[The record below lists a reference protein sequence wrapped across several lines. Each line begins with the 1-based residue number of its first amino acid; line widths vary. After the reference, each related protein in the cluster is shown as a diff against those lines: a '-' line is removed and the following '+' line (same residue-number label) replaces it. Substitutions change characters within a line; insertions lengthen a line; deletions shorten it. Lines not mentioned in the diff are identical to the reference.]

1 MFKNL
6 TGDGLGV
13 SARQNEMVELA
24 LTYGFKGI
32 DIDVTEM
39 VSRIATFGEDFAKR
53 YISSAQK
60 SAKLKIGSF
69 KLPISIL
76 GEDSEFEARLPKL
89 EQAADFAASI
99 EAMRCVTDVPP
110 GSNHHAYH
118 ENFELYR
125 TRLGKVAEILGK
137 REIQFGIGMQAA
149 ENLRQNYEYQFIFQA
164 EALLT
169 LIKTI
174 GLGNVGL
181 SLDLWNWMVG
191 DGGLDQIDELTAAKV
206 VAVRLSDVPDG
217 ADLASLSS
225 KDRLLPGTAE
235 GTLAIKLVEWLET
248 NNYEGPVS
256 ATPHSSQFSALTRD
270 AVVQRTSEALDAVL
284 ERSGAVEAAPVA
296 AAATEE

>member
-110 GSNHHAYH
+110 GSNHPPITRISNSIEPVWVRSLRFL
-118 ENFELYR
+118 EN
-125 TRLGKVAEILGK
+125 
-137 REIQFGIGMQAA
+137 
-149 ENLRQNYEYQFIFQA
+149 
-164 EALLT
+164 
-169 LIKTI
+169 
-174 GLGNVGL
+174 
-181 SLDLWNWMVG
+181 
-191 DGGLDQIDELTAAKV
+191 
-206 VAVRLSDVPDG
+206 VRFS
-217 ADLASLSS
+217 LASECRLPKISVRITNTNLSS
-225 KDRLLPGTAE
+225 KRKP
-235 GTLAIKLVEWLET
+235 
-248 NNYEGPVS
+248 
-256 ATPHSSQFSALTRD
+256 F
-270 AVVQRTSEALDAVL
+270 
-284 ERSGAVEAAPVA
+284 
-296 AAATEE
+296 

>member
-1 MFKNL
+1 M
-6 TGDGLGV
+6 G
-13 SARQNEMVELA
+13 SEMC
-24 LTYGFKGI
+24 I
-32 DIDVTEM
+32 RD
-39 VSRIATFGEDFAKR
+39 R
-53 YISSAQK
+53 
-60 SAKLKIGSF
+60 
-69 KLPISIL
+69 
-76 GEDSEFEARLPKL
+76 
-89 EQAADFAASI
+89 
-99 EAMRCVTDVPP
+99 
-110 GSNHHAYH
+110 
-118 ENFELYR
+118 
-125 TRLGKVAEILGK
+125 

>member
-53 YISSAQK
+53 YIVSAQK
-60 SAKLKIGSF
+60 SARLKIGSF
-69 KLPISIL
+69 KLPISVL
-76 GEDSEFEARLPKL
+76 GEDAEFEARLPKL

-99 EAMRCVTDVPP
+99 EATRCVTDVPP
-110 GSNHHAYH
+110 GSNQLAYH

-125 TRLGKVAEILGK
+125 TRLGQVAEVLGK
-137 REIQFGIGMQAA
+137 RGIQLGIGMQAA
-149 ENLRQNYEYQFIFQA
+149 ENLRKNYEYQFIYQA

-181 SLDLWNWMVG
+181 SLDLWNWTVG
-191 DGGLDQIDELTAAKV
+191 DGGLDQIDELSAAKV

-217 ADLASLSS
+217 ADHATISS
-225 KDRLLPGTAE
+225 KERLLPGTAE
-235 GTLAIKLVEWLET
+235 GTQAIKLVEWLQKQE
-248 NNYEGPVS
+248 YEGPIS

-270 AVVQRTSEALDAVL
+270 AVVQRTSEALDEVF
-284 ERSGAVEAAPVA
+284 ERSGATEAAPA
-296 AAATEE
+296 AAAAAEE

>member
-89 EQAADFAASI
+89 EQAADFAAN
-99 EAMRCVTDVPP
+99 P
-110 GSNHHAYH
+110 
-118 ENFELYR
+118 
-125 TRLGKVAEILGK
+125 
-137 REIQFGIGMQAA
+137 FG
-149 ENLRQNYEYQFIFQA
+149 
-164 EALLT
+164 
-169 LIKTI
+169 
-174 GLGNVGL
+174 
-181 SLDLWNWMVG
+181 
-191 DGGLDQIDELTAAKV
+191 
-206 VAVRLSDVPDG
+206 
-217 ADLASLSS
+217 
-225 KDRLLPGTAE
+225 
-235 GTLAIKLVEWLET
+235 
-248 NNYEGPVS
+248 
-256 ATPHSSQFSALTRD
+256 
-270 AVVQRTSEALDAVL
+270 
-284 ERSGAVEAAPVA
+284 
-296 AAATEE
+296 

>member
-53 YISSAQK
+53 YIVSAQK
-60 SAKLKIGSF
+60 SARLKVGSF
-69 KLPISIL
+69 KLPISIS
-76 GEDSEFEARLPKL
+76 GEDAEFAARLPKL

-99 EAMRCVTDVPP
+99 EATRCVTDVPP
-110 GSNHHAYH
+110 GSNKLAYH

-125 TRLGKVAEILGK
+125 TRLGQVAEVLGQ
-137 REIQFGIGMQAA
+137 RGIQLGVGMQAA
-149 ENLRQNYEYQFIFQA
+149 ENLRKNYEYQFIFQA

-174 GLGNVGL
+174 GLSNVGL
-181 SLDLWNWMVG
+181 SLDLWNWTVG
-191 DGGLDQIDELTAAKV
+191 DGGLDQIDELSAAKV

-217 ADLASLSS
+217 ADHGTVSS
-225 KDRLLPGTAE
+225 KERLLPGTAE
-235 GTLAIKLVEWLET
+235 GTQAIKLVEWLKKQD
-248 NNYEGPVS
+248 YQGPIS

-270 AVVQRTSEALDAVL
+270 AVVQRTSEALDEVL
-284 ERSGAVEAAPVA
+284 ERAGAVQAAPVA
-296 AAATEE
+296 AAAAEE